1 MNSTRRGKPTIVDIA
16 TLAGVSYST
25 VSRVAT
31 NANHVNPATRE
42 RVLAA
47 MKQLGYVA
55 NRHARSLLSGR
66 SKIIGLLVH
75 GLGSVYI
82 EEIFRGVEEE
92 LATLEYDVLLYTTH
106 RRQGREAEFVSA
118 ITRGFAEGLLLVA
131 PLAREHYLETLQSA
145 NFPHVLVDEAIPD
158 EGSPSVGIPNRSSM
172 YRATRHLLDLNHRRI
187 GFITDIM
194 KLNTAIER
202 LKGYQDALAG
212 YGVPYDAALV
222 REDNYNRP
230 KPETATGAL
239 LALPNP
245 PTAILTS
252 SDPIA
257 SRVMAVLLHRYKLRV
272 PDDVSVMGFDDVPG
286 ASFVYPRLTT
296 VRHPMYEMGK
306 VAARMLL
313 ERIENP
319 HIPPQHVELETELV
333 VRDSCRA
340 LERT

>member
-1 MNSTRRGKPTIVDIA
+1 
-16 TLAGVSYST
+16 
-25 VSRVAT
+25 
-31 NANHVNPATRE
+31 
-42 RVLAA
+42 

-55 NRHARSLLSGR
+55 NQHARSLLTGR

-75 GLGSVYI
+75 GLGSMYI

-92 LATLEYDVLLYTTH
+92 LATLEYDALLYTTH
-106 RRQGREAEFVSA
+106 RRQGREAEYVSA

-158 EGSPSVGIPNRSSM
+158 ERSPSVGIPNRTSM
-172 YRATRHLLDLNHRRI
+172 YRATRHLLELNHRRI
-187 GFITDIM
+187 AFITDIM

-202 LKGYQDALAG
+202 LKGYQDALAD
-212 YGVPYDAALV
+212 YGLPYDASLV
-222 REDNYNRP
+222 REDNYDRP
-230 KPETATGAL
+230 KPETATGTL
-239 LALPNP
+239 LSLPNP

-257 SRVMAVLLHRYKLRV
+257 FRVMAVLLHRYKLTV
-272 PDDVSVMGFDDVPG
+272 PDDVSVMGFDDSPG

-296 VRHPMYEMGK
+296 VRHPIYEMGK
-306 VAARMLL
+306 EAARMLL

-319 HIPPQHVELETELV
+319 HVPPEHVELETELV